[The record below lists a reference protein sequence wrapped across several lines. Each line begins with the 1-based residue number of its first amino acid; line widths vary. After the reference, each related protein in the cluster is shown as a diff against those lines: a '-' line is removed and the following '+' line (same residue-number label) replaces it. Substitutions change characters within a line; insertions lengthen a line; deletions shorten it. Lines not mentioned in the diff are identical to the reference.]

1 VVLGYT
7 RLTLFLMANKLTAV
21 VRSIPWDQGL
31 EVLVKDFDNDPVAV
45 GSIVS
50 ALSRDQYLMN

>member
-1 VVLGYT
+1 ML
-7 RLTLFLMANKLTAV
+7 ANKLTAV